1 MTKRLFGVFLGISLF
16 FPGFLAAQE
25 VKVFSIGSGNVAG
38 NYFPVA
44 SAICDAFNARDDS
57 LRRCSPEPT
66 PGSVYNL
73 KMMQSGELDFAIAQS
88 DWQQAAFEGTTL
100 FAEGGAMDDLR
111 VVTPLFKEAVTIL
124 AAPDSGI
131 RTIRDLRGKAVDI
144 GRSASGRNA
153 SIRNFLDE
161 MGQGLDLFG
170 ATYELEPS
178 NALQELC
185 EGRIDASIFVLG
197 HPNQLIQQALD
208 KCEATIVSVAGPGIT
223 EFINQNPVYQVA
235 VIDMEP
241 YGQPGRQFTTIS
253 VVAALVARDGVETR
267 LVADLADAIEDAHQ
281 KLTADL
287 PVLDA
292 GILKNPEVLNMPIPD
307 HPGASLVQN

>member
-1 MTKRLFGVFLGISLF
+1 MTKRLLGILLGISLF
-16 FPGFLAAQE
+16 FPGILTAQE
-25 VKVFSIGSGNVAG
+25 VKVFSIGTGNIAG

-44 SAICDAFNARDDS
+44 SAICDAFNARDDT

-100 FAEGGAMDDLR
+100 FAKDGAMDDLR

-124 AAPDSGI
+124 AAPGSGI

-144 GRSASGRNA
+144 GRSSSGRNA
-153 SIRNFLDE
+153 SIRNFLSE
-161 MGQGLDLFG
+161 LELGLDLFG
-170 ATYELEPS
+170 TTYELEPS

-185 EGRIDASIFVLG
+185 AGRIDASIFVLG

-208 KCEATIVSVAGPGIT
+208 ACEATLVSVAGPNVSK
-223 EFINQNPVYQVA
+223 FLSQNPVYQA
-235 VIDMEP
+235 ATIDMGQ
-241 YGQPGRQFTTIS
+241 YGQPGRQITTIS
-253 VVAALVARDGVETR
+253 VVAALVAREGVDVS
-267 LVADLADAIEDAHQ
+267 LVADIADAIEGAKQ

-287 PVLDA
+287 PVLDV
-292 GILKNPEVLNMPIPD
+292 GILKNPEVLNMPVPE
-307 HPGASLVQN
+307 HPGVSLVQN

>member
-16 FPGFLAAQE
+16 FPGFLTAQE

-100 FAEGGAMDDLR
+100 FAKDGAMDDLR

-124 AAPDSGI
+124 AAPDTGI
-131 RTIRDLRGKAVDI
+131 RTIRDLRGKVVDI
-144 GRSASGRNA
+144 GRSSSGRNA
-153 SIRNFLDE
+153 SIRNFLNE
-161 MGQGLDLFG
+161 LELGLDLFG

-185 EGRIDASIFVLG
+185 EGRIDASIFILG

-208 KCEATIVSVAGPGIT
+208 TCEATLVSVAGPSVAK
-223 EFINQNPVYQVA
+223 FLSQNPVYQA
-235 VIDMEP
+235 ATIDMEQ
-241 YGQPGRQFTTIS
+241 YSQTGDQIATIS
-253 VVAALVARDGVETR
+253 VVAALVAREGVEVS
-267 LVADLADAIEDAHQ
+267 LVADISDAIKGAQQ
-281 KLTADL
+281 KLTVDL
-287 PVLDA
+287 PVLDT
-292 GILKNPEVLNMPIPD
+292 GILTNPAFLNLPIPE
-307 HPGASLVQN
+307 HPGVSLVQN

>member
-1 MTKRLFGVFLGISLF
+1 MTKRLFGVFLSFSLF
-16 FPGFLAAQE
+16 FPGFLTAQD
-25 VKVFSIGSGNVAG
+25 VKVFSIGSGNVSG

-44 SAICDAFNARDDS
+44 RAICDAFNSRDDS

-73 KMMQSGELDFAIAQS
+73 KMMQSGELEFAIAQS
-88 DWQQAAFEGTTL
+88 DWQQAAFQGTTL
-100 FAEGGAMDDLR
+100 FAKDGAMDDLR

-124 AAPDSGI
+124 AAPNSGI
-131 RTIRDLRGKAVDI
+131 RTIRDLRGKAVDL

-153 SIRNFLDE
+153 SIRSFFDQT
-161 MGQGLDLFG
+161 GFGLDWFG
-170 ATYELEPS
+170 STYELEPS

-208 KCEATIVSVAGPGIT
+208 RCEATIVSVTGPSVS
-223 EFINQNPVYQVA
+223 EFLSQNPVYQIA
-235 VIDMEP
+235 TINMEP
-241 YGQPGRQFTTIS
+241 YGQPGREIPTIS
-253 VVAALVARDGVETR
+253 VVAALVARDGVEAS
-267 LVADLADAIEDAHQ
+267 LVADLADAIEDAHE

-292 GILKNPEVLNMPIPD
+292 GILKNPKVLNMPVPD
-307 HPGASLVQN
+307 HPGISLVQN

>member
-1 MTKRLFGVFLGISLF
+1 MTKRLFAIFLGITLF
-16 FPGFLAAQE
+16 FPGFLAAQD
-25 VKVFSIGSGNVAG
+25 VRVFSIGSGNVSG

-44 SAICDAFNARDDS
+44 SAICDVFNMRDDS

-73 KMMQSGELDFAIAQS
+73 KMMHSGELDFAIVQS

-100 FAEGGAMDDLR
+100 FAKDGAMDDLR
-111 VVTPLFKEAVTIL
+111 VITPLFKEAVTIL
-124 AAPDSGI
+124 AAPNSGI

-170 ATYELEPS
+170 TTYELEPS

-185 EGRIDASIFVLG
+185 EGRIDASIFILG
-197 HPNQLIQQALD
+197 HPNQLIGQALD
-208 KCEATIVSVAGPGIT
+208 TCEATMVSVAGPGIS
-223 EFINQNPVYQVA
+223 EFLNQNPVYQA
-235 VIDMEP
+235 ATIDMEL
-241 YGQPGRQFTTIS
+241 YGKPGRQIPTIS
-253 VVAALVARDGVETR
+253 VVAALVAREGVESN
-267 LVADLADAIEDAHQ
+267 LVADLADGIENAHQ

-292 GILKNPEVLNMPIPD
+292 GFLKNPAAQKMPVPE
-307 HPGASLVQN
+307 HPGVSLVQN